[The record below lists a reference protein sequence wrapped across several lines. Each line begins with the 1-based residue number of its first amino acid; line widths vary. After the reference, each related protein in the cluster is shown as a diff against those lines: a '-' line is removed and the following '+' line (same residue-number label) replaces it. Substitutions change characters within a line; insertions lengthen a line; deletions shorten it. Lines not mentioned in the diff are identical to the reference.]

1 MTVFQGVIGFAQTVE
16 TSPGVYRDEITEVE
30 YFGEFLRSASKADFS
45 QGVNPNLSLNNRI
58 SILEDPF
65 VTENASNIRYV
76 KHNGVSWAVTGIT
89 YEYPRIVLTFG
100 SVWNG

>member
-1 MTVFQGVIGFAQTVE
+1 MTVFQGAIGFAQTVE
-16 TSPGVYRDEITEVE
+16 TSPGVYQDEITEVE
-30 YFGEFLRSASKADFS
+30 YIGEFLRSASKSDYA
-45 QGVNPNLSLNNRI
+45 QGVNPNISLNNRI

-76 KHNGVSWAVTGIT
+76 KYSGTAWAVTAIT
-89 YEYPRIVLTFG
+89 YEYPRIILTFG